1 MSRLGP
7 RIVVP
12 GATRRIEWIA
22 GIAVL
27 MLLVAGCV
35 LVLRPFFNAVLWAM
49 VLTFSTWPLYARL
62 EPLVGHKRWLAA
74 LLMTIVLAAAFVLPL
89 AFLSTTLAG
98 HATRAIDLV
107 RSILD
112 RGPPE
117 PPAWVAGLPVVGQ
130 DLADT
135 WSGFAA
141 DSDRFAAF
149 VRPYLLMMRG
159 WAITSGL
166 AIGSGVL
173 ELSIGLLVAFFFYR
187 DGHAV
192 VEQANLLGHR
202 LVGDRVQHLFEV
214 AGSTVRGVVYG
225 IVGTALIQGVLAAVG
240 LWLAGVPG
248 AVFLAFVTFFLAFVP
263 SGPLLVWVPVAV
275 WLASSG
281 EIGRFVFIC
290 VWSFVIVNSIDH
302 LLKPVLI
309 SRESNMPIL
318 IIFFGVVGGALA
330 FGVIGIFLG
339 PTLLAVSFA
348 LLRDW
353 VTLVR
358 AEERV
363 AATAPVGPA
372 LAEVPGEPERV

>member
-1 MSRLGP
+1 LPTRLD
-7 RIVVP
+7 
-12 GATRRIEWIA
+12 ALASTRRIEWIA
-22 GIAVL
+22 AIVVL

-35 LVLRPFFNAVLWAM
+35 LVLRPFSNAVLWAM

-62 EPLVGHKRWLAA
+62 EPRVGHKRWLAA
-74 LLMTIVLAAAFVLPL
+74 LLMTLLLAAAFVAPL
-89 AFLSTTLAG
+89 AFLSTTLAR

-107 RSILD
+107 RSLLSQ
-112 RGPPE
+112 GPPA
-117 PPAWVAGLPVVGQ
+117 PPAWVARLPVVGE
-130 DLADT
+130 DLART
-135 WSGFAA
+135 WSEFAT
-141 DSDRFAAF
+141 DSDSFSAA
-149 VRPYLLMMRG
+149 VTPYLLMLRG

-166 AIGSGVL
+166 ALGSGVL
-173 ELSIGLLVAFFFYR
+173 ELTIGLLVAFFFYR

-309 SRESNMPIL
+309 SRESNMPLL
-318 IIFFGVVGGALA
+318 IVFFGVVGGALA
-330 FGVIGIFLG
+330 FGIIGIFLG

-363 AATAPVGPA
+363 AATAPVVPA
-372 LAEVPGEPERV
+372 PVKAPGEPERV

>member
-1 MSRLGP
+1 MAPLPMRLD
-7 RIVVP
+7 
-12 GATRRIEWIA
+12 ALASTRRIEWIA
-22 GIAVL
+22 AIVAL

-49 VLTFSTWPLYARL
+49 VLTFSTWPLYARRGAAGR
-62 EPLVGHKRWLAA
+62 PQALARR
-74 LLMTIVLAAAFVLPL
+74 LADNPAARGRLRRPARLPQHD
-89 AFLSTTLAG
+89 AGQARHAG
-98 HATRAIDLV
+98 HRSRSLAPRA
-107 RSILD
+107 S
-112 RGPPE
+112 GPPA
-117 PPAWVAGLPVVGQ
+117 PPAWVAGLPIVGQ
-130 DLADT
+130 DLAQT
-135 WSGFAA
+135 WSDFAA
-141 DSDRFAAF
+141 DSDRFGAA
-149 VRPYLLMMRG
+149 VTPYLLMLRG

-166 AIGSGVL
+166 AIGGGVL

-225 IVGTALIQGVLAAVG
+225 IVGTALIQGALAAVG

-263 SGPLLVWVPVAV
+263 SAPLLVWVPVAG
-275 WLASSG
+275 WLLSNG
-281 EIGRFVFIC
+281 EIGRFVFVC
-290 VWSFVIVNSIDH
+290 VWSFVIVNTIDH

-309 SRESNMPIL
+309 SRESNMPLL
-318 IIFFGVVGGALA
+318 IVFFGVVGGALA

-358 AEERV
+358 AEARV
-363 AATAPVGPA
+363 AVPPPPAPAATPDPA
-372 LAEVPGEPERV
+372 EGT